1 MFIHI
6 NWSAFFFGLNWVLYR
21 KMYKVATIGFVITSL
36 ISILI
41 SIIFLLPH
49 IEEIKSLNELI
60 TPFHQYVE
68 NGEQTILLDEQ
79 GIPYS
84 PEIVQQGAQAEKKLN
99 EIQTKAQLKSFFL
112 IPFVCAF
119 WGLFGDAIYKMH
131 IRKNIKNKSGG
142 TSTSALI
149 TGRLLLGA
157 IELLALNPLIFLIAV
172 MLAN

>member
-1 MFIHI
+1 
-6 NWSAFFFGLNWVLYR
+6 
-21 KMYKVATIGFVITSL
+21 MYKVATIGFVITSL

-68 NGEQTILLDEQ
+68 NGGQTILLDGQ
-79 GIPYS
+79 GLPYS

-99 EIQTKAQLKSFFL
+99 EIQTDVQLKSFFL
-112 IPFVCAF
+112 IPFTCVF

-131 IRKNIKNKSGG
+131 IRKNIKNESGG
-142 TSTSALI
+142 TSISALI
-149 TGRLLLGA
+149 GGRLLLGA
-157 IELLALNPLIFLIAV
+157 IELLALNPLFSLIT
-172 MLAN
+172 LILTN